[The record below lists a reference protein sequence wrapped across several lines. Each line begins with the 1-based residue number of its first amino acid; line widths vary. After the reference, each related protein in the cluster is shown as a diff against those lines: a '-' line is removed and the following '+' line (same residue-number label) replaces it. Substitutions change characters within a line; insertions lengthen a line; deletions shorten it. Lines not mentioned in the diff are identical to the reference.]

1 MKPSRWSPAPLLA
14 LLLAAC
20 AGPGAA
26 PPTPASTTPAPS
38 AAPSASAAT
47 SVAAGPSRVTALLEA
62 EHRRRAGDVKE
73 DDLGSRDVAVRRAA
87 ARALARIGAEAG
99 LPLLRRALAD
109 EDDEVVAWAAYGLG
123 FTCKGHEAE
132 SVAAL
137 VATAL
142 RRFVGAQT
150 NSPSRLSASE
160 ALARA
165 VGKCGAETSEP
176 TLVEWLRGPRPMA
189 AAAALGLGD
198 LAVAKKKLREETL
211 VALFNAAEGSASEA
225 PLGEA
230 LFGPGRL
237 EHLPPSVLDRLRQ
250 VAAGALARPAPER
263 LFAVRALGRAG
274 PDAAPELGRVVA
286 SADFTM
292 TERAEAARGL
302 ARLGDAGK
310 RGLAELVPKLAPKE
324 PLDTKALLQ
333 AELHVLLTVL
343 DGLDTAR
350 GAGRELEALAKLP
363 VPEGAGAPE
372 KRRIAWLRCGAAK
385 ALAGKSTSNPLLL
398 GCDVAGESDAQ
409 RDKPDA
415 KASAGLVRGS
425 IGQRALVAVLGRAP
439 LEGAR
444 LAAWKG
450 YALAGELRAREDA
463 LALLE
468 EHEEVSDAADVLA
481 AALSAK
487 SSGLVGS
494 AADLLAKRPQ
504 LAREASKKRGKKKPK
519 EGESQTVAPSPAVT
533 KALLA
538 ALSAASFG
546 EDPEQA
552 GALIEAAG
560 ALGLAE
566 AEPKLRT
573 ACSASFPTLRAH
585 AAKALELVTGKKAT
599 CDAPAEGG
607 ELPVELTRPALGGPV
622 TLLFDTELGP
632 ASITLDP
639 TVAPAAASRMTEL
652 VRAGYYDG
660 NVVHRIVPGFVTQFG
675 APEGDGWG
683 GPPMPPLRCET
694 SPLPFALN
702 TVGVALAGRDT
713 GSSQLFVMHGRLPHL
728 DGGYAWIGTAEGPW
742 AALVD
747 GDHIVKARVK
757 ESP

>member
-1 MKPSRWSPAPLLA
+1 MKRHRWLLFPLLVT
-14 LLLAAC
+14 AC

-26 PPTPASTTPAPS
+26 PPTPASTSPAAS
-38 AAPSASAAT
+38 AAPSPSA
-47 SVAAGPSRVTALLEA
+47 VANPGRVTALLEA
-62 EHRRRAGDVKE
+62 EHRRRAGDVKD
-73 DDLGSRDVAVRRAA
+73 DDLASRDVSVRRAA
-87 ARALARIGAEAG
+87 ARALARIGADSG
-99 LPLLRRALAD
+99 LPLLRRALS
-109 EDDEVVAWAAYGLG
+109 DDDDDVVAWAAYGLG
-123 FTCKGHEAE
+123 FACKGHEAE
-132 SVAAL
+132 NVAAL

-150 NSPSRLSASE
+150 NAPGRFSASE

-198 LAVAKKKLREETL
+198 LAVAKKKLREESL
-211 VALFNAAEGSASEA
+211 VALFNAAEGSASQE

-230 LFGPGRL
+230 LFAPGRL
-237 EHLPPSVLDRLRQ
+237 EHLPPSVLERLRQ
-250 VAAGALARPAPER
+250 VATGALARAAPER

-274 PDAAPELGRVVA
+274 PDAAPELVRVVA
-286 SADFTM
+286 SPDFTM

-324 PLDTKALLQ
+324 PVDTKALLQ

-350 GAGRELEALAKLP
+350 GAGRELEALAKLTL
-363 VPEGAGAPE
+363 PEGASAAE
-372 KRRIAWLRCGAAK
+372 KRRLAWLRCGAAK
-385 ALAGKSTSNPLLL
+385 ALAGKSISNPLLIA
-398 GCDVAGESDAQ
+398 CDVAGESDAQ
-409 RDKPDA
+409 RDPPDP
-415 KASAGLVRGS
+415 KAIAGLVRGN

-444 LAAWKG
+444 LAAWKS

-468 EHEEVSDAADVLA
+468 EHEEVADAAEVLA

-487 SSGLVGS
+487 SAGLVGS

-504 LAREASKKRGKKKPK
+504 LARETPKKRGKKKTK
-519 EGESQTVAPSPAVT
+519 EGDTWTVSASPAVT

-538 ALSAASFG
+538 ALSAANLG

-566 AEPKLRT
+566 AETKLRA
-573 ACSASFPTLRAH
+573 ACGSSYPTLRTH
-585 AAKALELVTGKKAT
+585 AAKALELVTGKKT
-599 CDAPAEGG
+599 PCDAPAEGG
-607 ELPVELTRPALGGPV
+607 ELPVELTRPAATGPI
-622 TLLFDTELGP
+622 TLQFETELGP

-639 TVAPAAASRMTEL
+639 AIAPAAASRMSEL

-694 SPLPFALN
+694 SPLPFAQG

-742 AALVD
+742 TALVD